1 MTRGTPRPDGKILFI
16 GGGIANFTN
25 VAATFKGIISAL
37 KEYQH
42 RLQEHKVRIF
52 VRRGGPNYQEGL
64 KAMRLLGETLGVE
77 IQVFGPDSH
86 ITAIVPL
93 GLGITKAQ
101 PAALKA
107 VNGAGPL
114 DGNLTPV
121 TPGSPKQSNIS
132 IVDSSREQP
141 QDRIVDFS
149 DKVHAA
155 SESGRP
161 WFRPFDETTRSIV
174 FGLQPRA
181 IQGMLDFDFA
191 CGRETPSV
199 AAMVYP
205 FGGHHIQKF
214 YWGTKETL
222 LPVYTSMKE
231 AVAKCPDADVVVNF
245 ASSRSV
251 YQSTLEAL
259 EFPQIKAIALIAEGV
274 PERHAR
280 EILHAAQQKKV
291 IIIGP
296 ATVGGIKPGCFRIGN
311 TGGMIDN
318 ILSSK
323 LYRAGSVGYVSKS
336 GGMSNELNNILALTT
351 DGTYEGIAI
360 GGDRY
365 PGTTFIDHLLR
376 YEADPN
382 CKLLV
387 LLGEVGGI
395 EEYRVI
401 EAVKAGVIKK
411 PIIAWAIGTCAK
423 MFTTDVQFGHAGS
436 MANSDLETAEAKN
449 NAMRAAGFIVPPT
462 FEDLPEVLA
471 ETYKKLVSAGTIVP
485 KPEVPPPTIPMDYK
499 WAQELGMIRKPAAF
513 ISTISDER
521 GQELLYAGMPI
532 SDVFKE
538 DIGVGGVLSLLWFK
552 RRLPAYATKFLEMVL
567 MLTADHGPAV
577 SGAMT
582 TVITARA
589 GKDLVSSLVAGL
601 LTIGDR
607 FGGALDGAAA
617 EFTRAYESGMSPREF
632 VDSMRKANKLIPG
645 IGHKIKSKAN
655 PDKRVE
661 LVKKYVFE
669 HFPSTKMLE
678 YALAVEEVTSA
689 KKDT

>member
-1 MTRGTPRPDGKILFI
+1 MTRGTPHPEGKVLFI

-25 VAATFKGIISAL
+25 VAATFKGIITAL

-77 IQVFGPDSH
+77 IQVFGPDDH
-86 ITAIVPL
+86 ITSIVPL
-93 GLGITKAQ
+93 GLGIKKTT
-101 PAALKA
+101 PASLLKA
-107 VNGAGPL
+107 AAASSR
-114 DGNLTPV
+114 DGTLTPV
-121 TPGSPKQSNIS
+121 QPSSPTQASKPLPAEAQTGK
-132 IVDSSREQP
+132 REQP
-141 QDRIVDFS
+141 QDNIVDFQ
-149 DKVHAA
+149 DKVHAT
-155 SESGRP
+155 EGRP
-161 WFRPFDETTRSIV
+161 WYRPFDENTRSIV
-174 FGLQPRA
+174 YGLQPRA

-191 CGRETPSV
+191 CGRQIPSV

-205 FGGHHIQKF
+205 FGGHHVQKF

-222 LPVYTSMKE
+222 LPVFQSMQE

-259 EFPQIKAIALIAEGV
+259 EFSQIKAIALIAEGV

-280 EILHAAQQKKV
+280 EILHAAEQKKV

-318 ILSSK
+318 ILASK

-336 GGMSNELNNILALTT
+336 GGMSNELNNILANTT
-351 DGTYEGIAI
+351 NGTYEGIAI

-401 EAVKAGVIKK
+401 EAVKSGQIKK
-411 PIIAWAIGTCAK
+411 PIVAWAIGTCAK
-423 MFTTDVQFGHAGS
+423 MFATDVQFGHAGS
-436 MANSDLETAEAKN
+436 MANSDLETAESKN

-462 FEDLPEVLA
+462 FEDLPQVLK
-471 ETYKKLVSAGTIVP
+471 ETYDKLVAEGSIQP
-485 KPEVPPPTIPMDYK
+485 KPEVAPPQIPIDYK
-499 WAQELGMIRKPAAF
+499 WAQELGMVRKPAAF

-532 SDVFKE
+532 SQVFEE
-538 DIGVGGVLSLLWFK
+538 DIGIGGVLSLLWFK
-552 RRLPAYATKFLEMVL
+552 RRLPSYATKFLEMVL

-617 EFTRAYESGMSPREF
+617 EFTRAFEAGLTPREF

-655 PDKRVE
+655 PCV
-661 LVKKYVFE
+661 
-669 HFPSTKMLE
+669 PSSFFSPLSSSVS
-678 YALAVEEVTSA
+678 ALQCAEGA
-689 KKDT
+689 